1 MASRVRE
8 KIVNAAMDRFHAL
21 GFSACGV
28 QEIVDKAG
36 VPKGSFYNYFKAKE
50 LLAMEV
56 LEIYSKNSRRE
67 ILADRTVPPLQRL
80 RDHFEFMA
88 ARYKEFGYSKGC
100 LIGNIAAEAS
110 DNVPLVRQALAQSL
124 AAWTAVV
131 AAAIRDGQSD
141 GSIAADLD
149 AEGVARFMINSW
161 EGAVVRMK
169 IANSRQ
175 PLDDFFSF
183 VFPLLVGAPGEPPPR
198 KVSSK
203 RASSNARPRRAKRKA
218 SGAPRG

>member
-1 MASRVRE
+1 MGSRVRE
-8 KIVNAAMDRFHAL
+8 KIVNAALDRFHAL
-21 GFSACGV
+21 GFSACGI

-50 LLAMEV
+50 LLATEV
-56 LEIYSKNSRRE
+56 LEIYAKGSRRE

-110 DNVPLVRQALAQSL
+110 DNVPLVRQALAQLL

-131 AAAIRDGQSD
+131 ATVIREGQSD
-141 GSIAADLD
+141 GSIVTGLD
-149 AEGVARFMINSW
+149 AEAVARFIINSW

-169 IANSRQ
+169 IANGRE
-175 PLDDFFSF
+175 PLDDFFSI
-183 VFPLLVGAPGEPPPR
+183 VFPLLVGTQGKPPP
-198 KVSSK
+198 
-203 RASSNARPRRAKRKA
+203 RASSNALPRHAKRNAHAA
-218 SGAPRG
+218 SRR